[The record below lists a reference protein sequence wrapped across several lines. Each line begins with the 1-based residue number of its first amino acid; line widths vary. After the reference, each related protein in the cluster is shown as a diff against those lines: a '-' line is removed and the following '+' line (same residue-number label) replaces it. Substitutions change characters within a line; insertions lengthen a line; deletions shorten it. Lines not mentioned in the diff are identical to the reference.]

1 MDIETDGRFGN
12 KRVHNRLGLAH
23 GAASS
28 STSGKVCIHWRAGR
42 CNRFPCPYLH
52 SELPEVTT
60 KRPNHSGGPGGHVW
74 RNPNSGGVGGRG
86 GGGGPSKWGRGP
98 GGADGGPR
106 HKPADR
112 PCRFFLAGDC
122 SYGEKC
128 RYPHAYCMSDS
139 ITLLTPLQGHEK
151 VVTGIALPAGSD
163 KLYSGSKDG
172 TVRMWDCQ
180 TGQCAGVIN
189 MGCEIGCMIS
199 EGPWLFVGIP
209 DAVKVWNMQTQAEM
223 TLTGPTGQVYAL
235 AVGNELLFAATQDGR
250 ILAWRFSAA
259 TNSFEPAASL
269 AGHQLAVVSLV
280 VGAMRLY
287 SGSMDKTIRVWD
299 LATLQC
305 IQTLSE
311 HTGVVMSVLCWDQF
325 LLSCS
330 LDQTI
335 KVWAATESGSLEVTY
350 THQEEHGVI
359 ALGGMPDAQSKPV
372 LLCSLNNSTAHLY
385 DLPSFS
391 DRGRIFS
398 KQEIRAIQIGPGGL
412 FFTGDGTELSE
423 STTTMFRKAR
433 EYPMTFTR
441 TVVCSRAEAS
451 RIPLGT

>member
-12 KRVHNRLGLAH
+12 KRVHNRLGPAN

-52 SELPEVTT
+52 SELPEATT
-60 KRPNHSGGPGGHVW
+60 KRSNHGGGGGNVW
-74 RNPNSGGVGGRG
+74 RNPNG
-86 GGGGPSKWGRGP
+86 GGGGRGSGGFNKWGRGP

-106 HKPADR
+106 HKAPDR

-128 RYPHAYCMSDS
+128 RYPHSYCMSDS

-180 TGQCAGVIN
+180 TGQCAGVIT
-189 MGCEIGCMIS
+189 MGREIGCMIS

-223 TLTGPTGQVYAL
+223 NLTGPTGQVYAL

-250 ILAWRFSAA
+250 ILAWRFSAS
-259 TNSFEPAASL
+259 TNAFEPAASL
-269 AGHQLAVVSLV
+269 VGHQLAVVSLV

-287 SGSMDKTIRVWD
+287 SGSMDKTIRVW
-299 LATLQC
+299 
-305 IQTLSE
+305 
-311 HTGVVMSVLCWDQF
+311 
-325 LLSCS
+325 
-330 LDQTI
+330 
-335 KVWAATESGSLEVTY
+335 AATESGSLEVTY
-350 THQEEHGVI
+350 THKEEHG
-359 ALGGMPDAQSKPV
+359 ALALSGMPDAQSKPV
-372 LLCSLNNSTAHLY
+372 LLCSLNDNTVRLY

-398 KQEIRAIQIGPGGL
+398 KQEIRAIQAGPGGL
-412 FFTGDGTELSE
+412 FFTGDGTGELKVWQWVIDGSQ
-423 STTTMFRKAR
+423 TK
-433 EYPMTFTR
+433 
-441 TVVCSRAEAS
+441 
-451 RIPLGT
+451 

>member
-12 KRVHNRLGLAH
+12 KRVHNRLGPAH

-74 RNPNSGGVGGRG
+74 RNPNSGGGGGR

-106 HKPADR
+106 PRPADR

-128 RYPHAYCMSDS
+128 RYPHTYCMSDS

-151 VVTGIALPAGSD
+151 VVTGIALPTGSD

-259 TNSFEPAASL
+259 TNGFEPAASL
-269 AGHQLAVVSLV
+269 VGHQLAVVSLV

-305 IQTLSE
+305 IQTLSD

-350 THQEEHGVI
+350 THKEEHGAI
-359 ALGGMPDAQSKPV
+359 ALSGMPDAQSKPV
-372 LLCSLNNSTAHLY
+372 LLCSLNNNTAHLY

-412 FFTGDGTELSE
+412 FFTGDGTGELKVWQWIIEGSQ
-423 STTTMFRKAR
+423 TK
-433 EYPMTFTR
+433 
-441 TVVCSRAEAS
+441 
-451 RIPLGT
+451 

>member
-12 KRVHNRLGLAH
+12 KRVHHRLGPAN

-52 SELPEVTT
+52 SELPEATA
-60 KRPNHSGGPGGHVW
+60 KRPSQSGGGGNVW
-74 RNPNSGGVGGRG
+74 RNPHSG
-86 GGGGPSKWGRGP
+86 GGGGRGAGGAGGPNKWGRGP
-98 GGADGGPR
+98 GGADGSPR
-106 HKPADR
+106 HKVPDR
-112 PCRFFLAGDC
+112 PCRYFLAGDC

-128 RYPHAYCMSDS
+128 RYPHSYSMSDS
-139 ITLLTPLQGHEK
+139 ITMLTPLQGHEK

-189 MGCEIGCMIS
+189 MGREIGCMIS

-223 TLTGPTGQVYAL
+223 NLTGPTGQVYAL

-259 TNSFEPAASL
+259 TNGFEPAASL
-269 AGHQLAVVSLV
+269 VGHQLAVVSLV

-287 SGSMDKTIRVWD
+287 SGSMDKTIRVW
-299 LATLQC
+299 
-305 IQTLSE
+305 
-311 HTGVVMSVLCWDQF
+311 
-325 LLSCS
+325 
-330 LDQTI
+330 
-335 KVWAATESGSLEVTY
+335 AATESGSLEVTY
-350 THQEEHGVI
+350 THKEEHG
-359 ALGGMPDAQSKPV
+359 ALALSGMPDAQSKPV
-372 LLCSLNNSTAHLY
+372 LLCSLNDNTVRLY

-398 KQEIRAIQIGPGGL
+398 KQEIRAIQVGPSGL
-412 FFTGDGTELSE
+412 FFTGDGTGELKNTCE
-423 STTTMFRKAR
+423 QQGTQHQADFE
-433 EYPMTFTR
+433 EYPF
-441 TVVCSRAEAS
+441 EAVI
-451 RIPLGT
+451 RISIINENRDPRQIIISVRLC